1 MVIMKRKIEETVA
14 ENEFDSKESEEID
27 GKGINFKRK
36 FEHVDG
42 NWPSHVFISIG
53 KLQKDS
59 NYFRYFTSSII
70 ERLKSLQRIVDDTVD
85 HFLENN
91 SFGIQRSSFEVEENL
106 HISLSHPFVLRY
118 HQIKPFVECFQK
130 HCRDFQR

>member
-1 MVIMKRKIEETVA
+1 MKRKIEETVA

-53 KLQKDS
+53 KLQKIQITFEI
-59 NYFRYFTSSII
+59 NII
-70 ERLKSLQRIVDDTVD
+70 D
-85 HFLENN
+85 H
-91 SFGIQRSSFEVEENL
+91 R
-106 HISLSHPFVLRY
+106 
-118 HQIKPFVECFQK
+118 KT
-130 HCRDFQR
+130 